1 MRADTATSYSSSGD
15 ILRAHALA
23 HRPEQLQS
31 AKQNVLCL
39 CAVVGGQRRRLLVT
53 KPRLISAGSFAF
65 DTSSPAGWGAEHTRK
80 RGSPAPTLA

>member
-23 HRPEQLQS
+23 RRLEQLQS

-39 CAVVGGQRRRLLVT
+39 WAVAGGRAAEAAAGHKAQVDFRGVLCVRHVLSSRL
-53 KPRLISAGSFAF
+53 GC
-65 DTSSPAGWGAEHTRK
+65 
-80 RGSPAPTLA
+80 